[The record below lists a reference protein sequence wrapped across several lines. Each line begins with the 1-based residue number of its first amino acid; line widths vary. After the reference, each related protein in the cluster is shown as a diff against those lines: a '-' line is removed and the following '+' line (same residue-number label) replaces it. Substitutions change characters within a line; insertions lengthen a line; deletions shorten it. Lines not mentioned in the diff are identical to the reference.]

1 MNSTDVEA
9 AVIGALAVYPDLFQ
23 HCILKHEYFTAAYR
37 ELYQTMTGQYEKHGN
52 VEVTELAK
60 NKGFNINLYM
70 KCTDLALKALSDL
83 LTCRRLS
90 LTSTKNVLY
99 PFWLIN

>member
-52 VEVTELAK
+52 VEVT
-60 NKGFNINLYM
+60 
-70 KCTDLALKALSDL
+70 
-83 LTCRRLS
+83 
-90 LTSTKNVLY
+90 
-99 PFWLIN
+99 